1 LTRSKHYQPFR
12 KLTALVLLAVLVCTC
27 TAAGAFAVSNR
38 IDPPVEYTARK
49 PLAAFSDVKDAI
61 IKGDFENAAKLIEAY
76 PDKSDRNLAKFKKIV
91 DAYSDIEQ
99 SRKEKKKKAYDEK
112 FAELDEIIK
121 KEMPEEP
128 NKIDEAFLA
137 VLQVDLL
144 ADEKQKASLRKNPFV
159 KALVVKTLEKGK
171 ELEANGDWVDAYAH
185 SYYWLNA
192 FYEKTKEYKKHSE
205 KLTEKAVIEMSLKD
219 NTCETSAQRHEGI
232 KKQQFFRAL
241 KALDF
246 SYVNK
251 VSYGEMAVKGVERC
265 RILGDVLVN
274 TNEDLPYQIDENK
287 AKLWDNAL
295 KILKVDT
302 SASKAD
308 FTESKLKNLLEQ
320 IIALNEATVN
330 IPVEVVIA
338 QFTEAAFESLDPF
351 TTIVWP
357 WSVRD
362 FQKNMTQNFEGIG
375 VQISKVRG
383 VLTVSTLLP
392 DTPAYNS
399 GLDAEDS
406 ILAVDGEPT
415 KDMTLN
421 CAVSNITGPKGTDV
435 TLTVRHKD
443 APEGE
448 TEEITITRGRIDVQT
463 VRGWQRTEKGTWRH
477 MVDPE
482 NRIGYLKVTGFTGS
496 TAKNMEKILKDLEA
510 QSIQGLIFD
519 LRDNPGGYLT
529 TAAALVDMFVS
540 KGLIVKSQPRW
551 GIPTYETAHKKGTHP
566 NYPLVVL
573 INGRSAS
580 ASEIVS
586 GALQDEKYKRATIV
600 GKRSY
605 GKGSVQTI
613 TPYSGEGSQLK
624 YTMAYYHLPS
634 DQRVKNRYIMEK
646 EGRTDWGIAP
656 DVEVE
661 LANSELRKLIEVQM
675 INEKLVKADHKEAVE
690 RSTLQE
696 TLETD
701 AQLNIGLLV
710 LKAKIIA
717 AGGEVKFTKP
727 EPKVEAK

>member
-1 LTRSKHYQPFR
+1 
-12 KLTALVLLAVLVCTC
+12 
-27 TAAGAFAVSNR
+27 
-38 IDPPVEYTARK
+38 
-49 PLAAFSDVKDAI
+49 
-61 IKGDFENAAKLIEAY
+61 
-76 PDKSDRNLAKFKKIV
+76 
-91 DAYSDIEQ
+91 
-99 SRKEKKKKAYDEK
+99 
-112 FAELDEIIK
+112 
-121 KEMPEEP
+121 
-128 NKIDEAFLA
+128 
-137 VLQVDLL
+137 
-144 ADEKQKASLRKNPFV
+144 
-159 KALVVKTLEKGK
+159 
-171 ELEANGDWVDAYAH
+171 
-185 SYYWLNA
+185 
-192 FYEKTKEYKKHSE
+192 
-205 KLTEKAVIEMSLKD
+205 
-219 NTCETSAQRHEGI
+219 
-232 KKQQFFRAL
+232 
-241 KALDF
+241 
-246 SYVNK
+246 
-251 VSYGEMAVKGVERC
+251 
-265 RILGDVLVN
+265 
-274 TNEDLPYQIDENK
+274 
-287 AKLWDNAL
+287 
-295 KILKVDT
+295 
-302 SASKAD
+302 
-308 FTESKLKNLLEQ
+308 
-320 IIALNEATVN
+320 
-330 IPVEVVIA
+330 
-338 QFTEAAFESLDPF
+338 
-351 TTIVWP
+351 
-357 WSVRD
+357 
-362 FQKNMTQNFEGIG
+362 
-375 VQISKVRG
+375 
-383 VLTVSTLLP
+383 LLP

-406 ILAVDGEPT
+406 ILAVDGQPT

-496 TAKNMEKILKDLEA
+496 TAKNMEKVLKDLEA
-510 QSIQGLIFD
+510 QSMQGLIFD
-519 LRDNPGGYLT
+519 LRGNPGGYLT

-551 GIPTYETAHKKGTHP
+551 GIATYETAHKKGTHP